1 MINYYETIDKKFL
14 DPSPPNPN
22 FNLHGFKIP
31 FRSCVVAPSGSG
43 KTNMVTGLIH
53 LFCKGTGSFNTI
65 TIICRDAT
73 EPLYRHLASKSDSIM
88 VREGLENLPILDD
101 FDKDLSHLVIIDDMV
116 LDKNQNRI
124 CEYYIRCRK
133 RNVSIMY
140 LSQSYFMIPK
150 IIRNNC
156 NYLILLKMSGDREVN
171 LIMKECGLG
180 LTKEQLLQIYDY
192 ATDTKFSPLIINIE
206 EADKSKK
213 FRKGFTD
220 FLNPIN
226 FK

>member
-1 MINYYETIDKKFL
+1 MINFYETIDKKFL

-22 FNLHGFKIP
+22 FDLHGFKLP
-31 FRSCVVAPSGSG
+31 FRACVVAPSGSG
-43 KTNMVTGLIH
+43 KTNMITGLIH
-53 LFCKGTGSFNTI
+53 LFCKGKGSFNTI
-65 TIICRDAT
+65 TVICRDAT

-88 VREGLENLPILDD
+88 IREGLENLPVLDK
-101 FDKDLSHLVIIDDMV
+101 FEKEHSSLVIIDDMV
-116 LDKNQNRI
+116 LDKNQSRI

-171 LIMKECGLG
+171 LIMKESGLG
-180 LTKEQLLQIYDY
+180 LSKQQLLGLYEF

-206 EADKSKK
+206 ETDKQKK
-213 FRKGFTD
+213 FRKGFTEFINPDD
-220 FLNPIN
+220 F
-226 FK
+226 K